1 MLLTNIAK
9 SKYKV
14 RPLESIMKHNQLVER
29 SRHSFTRLARFINQ
43 LMRAQLFCGPVTVQQ
58 CYTLEAYPGSGS
70 RSASEHL
77 DPNCC
82 KIGKTKST
90 DSKAQRK

>member
-58 CYTLEAYPGSGS
+58 CYTLE
-70 RSASEHL
+70 E
-77 DPNCC
+77 
-82 KIGKTKST
+82 IGKTKST